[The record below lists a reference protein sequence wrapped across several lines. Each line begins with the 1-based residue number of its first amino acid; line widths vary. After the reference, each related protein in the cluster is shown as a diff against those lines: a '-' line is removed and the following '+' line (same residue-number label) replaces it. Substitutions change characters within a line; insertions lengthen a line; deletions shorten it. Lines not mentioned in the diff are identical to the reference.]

1 VLACAMVTCLSLCLR
16 HGLWAGRWSVWEC
29 RVVLRGMSMHRRV
42 LSVHFRKD
50 VSLHACAIG
59 GLFLS
64 SSRCS
69 VVMWRLRQ
77 GFLSSYYSGA
87 LS

>member
-1 VLACAMVTCLSLCLR
+1 MAC
-16 HGLWAGRWSVWEC
+16 GLVAGQSGKS
-29 RVVLRGMSMHRRV
+29 RVMLRGMSMHHRV

-64 SSRCS
+64 SSRSS
-69 VVMWRLRQ
+69 VDM
-77 GFLSSYYSGA
+77 
-87 LS
+87 